1 MPPATSDNGTSLSP
15 EETTPTREPFAAEG
29 LEVGSVV
36 TLSLA
41 HGVHDTYSSFVA
53 PLLPS
58 LIAKL
63 SLSMTQAGLLDFMRS
78 SPSLLQ
84 PFIGHVAD
92 RVSLRYFIILT
103 PAVTATT
110 MSLLGV
116 APRYALLLLLVL
128 VAGLSSAALHA
139 VAPAVAGRLSGA
151 QLGRGMGVW
160 MVGGSIGFAL
170 GPILVVTAVNFLGLE
185 STPWLMIIGW
195 VASVVLYVRLKNV
208 PQAALSARESGS
220 LKDGFR
226 VLRPL
231 LAPLT
236 GIILVRALLVSAQI
250 TFLPTFL
257 VQEGA
262 ELWVAGFSLTVL
274 TGAGWLGALL
284 GGSVSDRLGRRL
296 VLFVSMLASSLLM
309 MVFLAVRGWVR
320 LPVLMLMGVMGP
332 AVRTVLMALVQ
343 ENYPQNRALANG
355 VYLALTFTFESVAA
369 VVMGAVGDLFGL
381 RLAFAISAMILLLG
395 SPLVRLLPRRQ
406 SASRVQ

>member
-1 MPPATSDNGTSLSP
+1 
-15 EETTPTREPFAAEG
+15 
-29 LEVGSVV
+29 
-36 TLSLA
+36 
-41 HGVHDTYSSFVA
+41 
-53 PLLPS
+53 
-58 LIAKL
+58 
-63 SLSMTQAGLLDFMRS
+63 
-78 SPSLLQ
+78 
-84 PFIGHVAD
+84 
-92 RVSLRYFIILT
+92 
-103 PAVTATT
+103 
-110 MSLLGV
+110 
-116 APRYALLLLLVL
+116 
-128 VAGLSSAALHA
+128 
-139 VAPAVAGRLSGA
+139 
-151 QLGRGMGVW
+151 MGVW

-170 GPILVVTAVNFLGLE
+170 GPILVVSAVNFLGLE

-195 VASVVLYVRLKNV
+195 VASVVLYVRLKDV
-208 PQAALSARESGS
+208 PQAALAAREAGS
-220 LKDGFR
+220 LRDGFR

-231 LAPLT
+231 LAPLI
-236 GIILVRALLVSAQI
+236 GIILVRALLVAAQI

-284 GGSVSDRLGRRL
+284 GGSISDRLGRRL
-296 VLFVSMLASSLLM
+296 VLFVSMVASSLLM

-332 AVRTVLMALVQ
+332 SVRTVLMALVQ

-395 SPLVRLLPRRQ
+395 SPLVRLLPGGQ
-406 SASRVQ
+406 SATRVG

>member
-1 MPPATSDNGTSLSP
+1 MVPAASDNSTNLSQD
-15 EETTPTREPFAAEG
+15 ETPAIREPFAVEG
-29 LEVGSVV
+29 FEVGSVV

-41 HGVHDTYSSFVA
+41 HGVHDTYASFVA

-116 APRYALLLLLVL
+116 APRYAVLVLLVL

-139 VAPAVAGRLSGA
+139 VAPPVAGRLSGA
-151 QLGRGMGVW
+151 KLGRGMGVW

-195 VASVVLYVRLKNV
+195 VASVVLYVRLKDV
-208 PQAALSARESGS
+208 PQAALAAREASS
-220 LKDGFR
+220 LGDGFR

-231 LAPLT
+231 LAPLI

-284 GGSVSDRLGRRL
+284 GGSMSDRLGRRL

-309 MVFLAVRGWVR
+309 MVFLAVRGWIR

-332 AVRTVLMALVQ
+332 SVRTVLMALVQ
-343 ENYPQNRALANG
+343 ENYPENRALANG

-395 SPLVRLLPRRQ
+395 SPLVRLLPGGQ
-406 SASRVQ
+406 SASRVR